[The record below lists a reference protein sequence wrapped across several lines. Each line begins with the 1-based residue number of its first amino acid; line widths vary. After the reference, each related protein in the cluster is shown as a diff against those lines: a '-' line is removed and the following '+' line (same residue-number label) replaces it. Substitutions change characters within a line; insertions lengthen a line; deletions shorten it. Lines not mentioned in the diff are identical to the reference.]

1 MQHHEAIR
9 QLIRRVR
16 ARWRML
22 RLFNAAIRG
31 ALGVSLVLALTIV
44 TTNIVGQAPLLFGA
58 VGVAALLLAAAVLL
72 WSAAPLR
79 HVPSE
84 KQVARFIEERAESL
98 DDRLASAVHV
108 AASPTSETFQDLA
121 ESMLADAAAR
131 ARAVDINTVVPSRA
145 LMWRGL
151 QGGAAIALLLILAFA
166 ARGIAR
172 QSVDAL
178 MLAAFPSSV
187 RLEVSPGDARVEA
200 GAPLAIRARLVGSRA
215 PVVARVQTRVG
226 AGWRTADMV
235 GDGAGRF
242 RLALQAVTSSF
253 TYRVTAGSA
262 SSREYSVTVAQAP
275 RVTRIDID
283 YSYPPALGLAARIEK
298 DGGDI
303 YAPAGTDV
311 RLHIRTDRAV
321 AAGRLALADGPP
333 VMLTASTATELTAS
347 MKVVADT
354 SYRIALT
361 DRDGLASPGDTEY
374 FIRTLEDRPPQVRI
388 LMPAADRGVTALEE
402 VDIEAQA
409 DDDFGVARL
418 ELVYAVGGRA
428 ETVVP
433 LSTPGV
439 ATSVKGRR
447 TLFLE
452 DLRVRPG
459 DFVSYYVRAFDRGR
473 GRSSNEAR
481 SDIFF
486 LEVKP
491 FEQEFALAQSQTGS
505 GSRAIDDL
513 VAAQKEVVVATWK
526 LDGRARKANDA
537 RSEQDIRAVARAESD
552 LKAKV
557 ERTASLF
564 RTNTMRNPR
573 QTARGGGGQPPRA
586 GQTRTEEEAMT
597 EVSTAMGRAVTQLT
611 GLKTREAVPHEMDA
625 LTFLLK
631 AQADV
636 SRREVSRDARGDRG
650 SNNANY
656 DLSTLFD
663 KELQRNQETNYEHR
677 RTAESSADQS
687 GGMLERIKDLA
698 RRQDELLKRQQ
709 DLARSREML
718 TEQELQ
724 RELEKLTREQ
734 SELRQSAE
742 DAAAQSGGQ
751 QGGSGRGIRDA
762 SSQMRRAANDLRRR
776 DPEGATA
783 SGRRALD
790 TLREIERQLQTRG
803 PDDRRRVLGDM
814 QLEARQLADAERRI
828 ATELGAIEQEADGR
842 DTARRLAGE
851 QEELVRRA
859 RKLQETL
866 KPAAGAPGDAGREI
880 ERQRLVQRMEKTAA
894 YLRAAAGGQN
904 PGGDPRRTAAVAGE
918 VARSLDRVAA
928 ALAAESG
935 TGDGEPRRLAE
946 RLAMARRLRE
956 RLDNL
961 GREVDRLGRQG
972 GTSGSSQSGQKASG
986 ETRKP
991 GEGQQGS
998 GGTGTDVTKLRDE
1011 YARQLQQTRELLR
1024 EVDRLDSSSA
1034 QSSIGSTPEG
1044 QGMVLSAPGTEAFKQ
1059 DFAQWEQ
1066 LRLQATQALQRAE
1079 LSISKKLL
1087 ATETRDRLAAGVEDK
1102 APPQYQ
1108 ERVDRYFKAIATRK
1122 KNSE

>member
-31 ALGVSLVLALTIV
+31 ALGVSLVLALAIV
-44 TTNIVGQAPLLFGA
+44 TTKIVGQAPLLFGA
-58 VGVAALLLAAAVLL
+58 VGVAAVLLAAAVLL

-108 AASPTSETFQDLA
+108 AASPTSETFQELA
-121 ESMLADAAAR
+121 EPMLADAAAR

-145 LMWRGL
+145 LTWRGL
-151 QGGAAIALLLILAFA
+151 QAGAAIVLLLILAFA

-178 MLAAFPSSV
+178 MLTAFPSRV

-200 GAPLAIRARLVGSRA
+200 GTPLAIRARLIGSRA

-226 AGWRTADMV
+226 AGWRTADMAS
-235 GDGAGRF
+235 DGAGRF
-242 RLALQAVTSSF
+242 RLALEAVTSSF

-262 SSREYSVTVAQAP
+262 SSPEYSVTVARAP

-283 YSYPPALGLAARIEK
+283 YSYPPALGLAARVEK

-311 RLHIRTDRAV
+311 RLRIHTDRAV

-333 VMLTASTATELTAS
+333 VMLTASTPTELMAS

-361 DRDGLASPGDTEY
+361 DRDGLANPGETEY

-388 LMPAADRGVTALEE
+388 LRPAADRDVTALEE

-409 DDDFGVARL
+409 DDDFGIARL
-418 ELVYAVGGRA
+418 ELVYAVRGRA
-428 ETVVP
+428 ETVAP
-433 LSTPGV
+433 FSTPSL
-439 ATSVKGRR
+439 ATSVNGRR
-447 TLFLE
+447 ALFLE

-459 DFVSYYVRAFDRGR
+459 DFVSYYVRAFDVGR
-473 GRSSNEAR
+473 GRSSNETR

-486 LEVKP
+486 LDVKP

-526 LDGRARKANDA
+526 LDGRARNANGA
-537 RSEQDIRAVARAESD
+537 RSEQDIRVVARAESD

-557 ERTASLF
+557 EQTASSF

-573 QTARGGGGQPPRA
+573 QTPPRGGGQPPRA
-586 GQTRTEEEAMT
+586 GQTLTEEDAMAEA
-597 EVSTAMGRAVTQLT
+597 SAAMGRAVTQLT
-611 GLKTREAVPHEMDA
+611 GLKTREALPHEMDA

-631 AQADV
+631 AQADT

-650 SNNANY
+650 SNNTSY

-663 KELQRNQETNYEHR
+663 KELQRNQETNYENR
-677 RTAESSADQS
+677 QTAESNEDPS

-709 DLARSREML
+709 DLARNREML

-734 SELRQSAE
+734 SELRQRAE
-742 DAAAQSGGQ
+742 EAAAQSSGK
-751 QGGSGRGIRDA
+751 QGDSGRGIRDA
-762 SSQMRRAANDLRRR
+762 SSEMRRAANDLRRR

-790 TLREIERQLQTRG
+790 ALHELEQQLQKRG
-803 PDDRRRVLGDM
+803 PDDRRRALGDM
-814 QLEARQLADAERRI
+814 QLEARQLADAERRM
-828 ATELGAIEQEADGR
+828 ATELGALGQGANSQ

-851 QEELVRRA
+851 QEELARRA

-880 ERQRLVQRMEKTAA
+880 ERQQLVQRMEQTAA
-894 YLRAAAGGQN
+894 YLRVAAGGQS
-904 PGGDPRRTAAVAGE
+904 PGGDPRQAAAAAGE
-918 VARSLDRVAA
+918 LARSLDRVAA
-928 ALAAESG
+928 ALAAASG
-935 TGDGEPRRLAE
+935 AGDGESSMLSE
-946 RLAMARRLRE
+946 RLAKARQLRE

-961 GREVDRLGRQG
+961 GREVDRLGRQ
-972 GTSGSSQSGQKASG
+972 SGKSGNSQSGQKASG
-986 ETRKP
+986 ETGKP

-998 GGTGTDVTKLRDE
+998 GGSGTEVAKLRDE
-1011 YARQLQQTRELLR
+1011 YARQLQQTRELLG
-1024 EVDRLDSSSA
+1024 ELSRLDSSSA

-1044 QGMVLSAPGTEAFKQ
+1044 RGMVLSAPGTEAFKQ

-1066 LRLQATQALQRAE
+1066 LRFQATLALQRAE

-1087 ATETRDRLAAGVEDK
+1087 ATQSRDRLAAGVEDK
-1102 APPQYQ
+1102 APPEYQ
-1108 ERVDRYFKAIATRK
+1108 EQVDRYFKAIATRK
-1122 KNSE
+1122 R